1 MLSALQNWKKN
12 FVYHITYKPEIS
24 YHKSTNIVESVTVK
38 RNGKLHNIELPAYI
52 EYYKNGNVRII
63 AYYLE
68 GEMCESFTS
77 LPNGNP
83 AYLEYYKNGNIQ
95 YIEYYYG
102 NEMYRPPITLQDK
115 TIFKPAMI
123 SYYKNG
129 NIRYEQFSDY
139 ENQPLYK
146 YFEYYEDGQIEIL

>member
-1 MLSALQNWKKN
+1 
-12 FVYHITYKPEIS
+12 
-24 YHKSTNIVESVTVK
+24 
-38 RNGKLHNIELPAYI
+38 
-52 EYYKNGNVRII
+52 
-63 AYYLE
+63 
-68 GEMCESFTS
+68 MCESLTS

-102 NEMYRPPITLQDK
+102 NEMYRPPITLQGK

-139 ENQPLYK
+139 ENQSLYK
-146 YFEYYEDGQIEIL
+146 YFEYYEDGQLKFCD